1 MPLGLAPPS
10 PPRSTAAL
18 CFEMCRKHG
27 VSTGRAL
34 DVGCA
39 VGGAAFHLARD
50 FAAVV
55 GIDFSH
61 AFVDA
66 SNHMKVRA
74 W

>member
-1 MPLGLAPPS
+1 
-10 PPRSTAAL
+10 
-18 CFEMCRKHG
+18 MCRKHS